1 MKYIHEILFVV
12 MWGLIVLL
20 KLIADKNPTTFD
32 LATLIGAGIA
42 MNYFKKD
49 DN

>member
-20 KLIADKNPTTFD
+20 KLIADREPTMFD
-32 LATLIGAGIA
+32 LSTLIGAGIA

-49 DN
+49 E